1 MNENGQQISLQQ
13 LRALVALGECGS
25 FTVAADRL
33 ELTQPSVS
41 HLIRR
46 LEEGVGLALVARG
59 RGLRLT
65 TEGGALAEVA
75 RRAIHAIDAAVH
87 DCRAKSALASGTV
100 SIAVGSLS
108 AATLLPSLLSEFQR
122 RHPALEPRIIDC
134 TVEEIKAR
142 LLAREAEIGIG
153 AYERLDDPELRTESL
168 WAGPIGVF
176 SLRNHPISR
185 ARNVDARELSRHA
198 CIQVNP
204 QAPPWL
210 AVNRALGQ
218 AGVRPKVVHRVRL
231 ISTAIG
237 MLQAGMGVALLPR
250 LATMQM
256 PRGLVF
262 TPLKDPSIRW
272 EISAIRLAN
281 EPPSSAALAFLAMA
295 RTMKKDFA
303 RL

>member
-1 MNENGQQISLQQ
+1 MGDDNQQISLQQ

-46 LEEGVGLALVARG
+46 LEQGVGLALVARG

-65 TEGGALAEVA
+65 SEGGALAQAA
-75 RRAIHAIDAAVH
+75 RRAILAIDAAVH
-87 DCRAKSALASGTV
+87 ECQAKSALATGAV

-108 AATLLPSLLSEFQR
+108 AATLLPSLLREFQR

-134 TVEEIKAR
+134 TVGEIKTL

-153 AYERLDDPELRTESL
+153 AYSRTDDPELRTESL
-168 WAGPIGVF
+168 WIGPIGAF
-176 SLRNHPISR
+176 SLEGHPISR
-185 ARNVDARELSRHA
+185 AKDVDARELSRHA
-198 CIQVNP
+198 WIQVNSE
-204 QAPPWL
+204 ASPWL

-231 ISTAIG
+231 LSTAIG
-237 MLQAGMGVALLPR
+237 MLQAGMGVALMPR

-256 PRGLVF
+256 PQGLAYTALEF
-262 TPLKDPSIRW
+262 PSIRW

-281 EPPSSAALAFLAMA
+281 EPPSSAALAFLAMMRA
-295 RTMKKDFA
+295 MKKEFA
-303 RL
+303 QL